1 MLGKTKTKKMFYLLL
16 LVTFALSAIVAAI
29 TTRIFTKPASA
40 ILKRIIQDEIY
51 VSWLTYLK
59 FALYVVGI
67 SYGVRIDQIEDYTI
81 PSNNYGNKG
90 QILQLTL
97 ERWTLEVYRT
107 IIESLQGLAWVLL
120 VFFGVSLLI
129 FMFVKIAEIIK
140 RPKTVTEA

>member
-1 MLGKTKTKKMFYLLL
+1 MFYLLL

-29 TTRIFTKPASA
+29 TTRIFAKPASA

-59 FALYVVGI
+59 FSLYVVGI
-67 SYGVRIDQIEDYTI
+67 SSGVRINQIEDYI
-81 PSNNYGNKG
+81 NPRDNKNEG

-120 VFFGVSLLI
+120 VFFTVALLI

-140 RPKTVTEA
+140 RPKTEN